1 MKSMTTTLTAAAL
14 LVLATGCSTSDP
26 GDASETP
33 DAMTGNNPFFT
44 ESTLPYQL
52 PPFDRIDESHYRP
65 AFERGMA
72 EQIEEIDAIAGASEP
87 PTVENMLIAMERS
100 GRLLDR
106 VASTFFSLS
115 AADTNDALNDIRTEV
130 APALAGMMF
139 DAVLPTSMVVIS
151 RFDG

>member
-72 EQIEEIDAIAGASEP
+72 EQIEEIDAIAGASGTADCREH
-87 PTVENMLIAMERS
+87 A
-100 GRLLDR
+100 DR
-106 VASTFFSLS
+106 DGT
-115 AADTNDALNDIRTEV
+115 IRTV
-130 APALAGMMF
+130 AGSRRV
-139 DAVLPTSMVVIS
+139 DVLQSV
-151 RFDG
+151 RRGYE